1 MKFLD
6 LNKYYYHKDNFL
18 HILPKIYSKWL
29 IDFFTYCKN
38 YRDIWYQL
46 LNLPVH
52 INVMKYELWA
62 EIKLQDFDDVIK
74 LVHDYD
80 IPFSIKKLWESESY
94 VTYQSTLWFYIFFNM
109 FEWSDSEFARKIF
122 RSFLWWFYIKVK
134 PQKQIWKKLLNTLF
148 VNNMNLD
155 DFDLNDNPLKI
166 EASKQIYK
174 NLFLYNALRETW
186 EDEISLIC
194 LIDFSSLDR
203 YDLLSEN
210 KYTIEIDIV
219 GKKIDDKIT
228 YSNGLKNE

>member
-6 LNKYYYHKDNFL
+6 LNRYYYHKDNFL

-38 YRDIWYQL
+38 YIDIWYQL

-94 VTYQSTLWFYIFFNM
+94 VTYQSTLWFYIFFNLNLQEKY
-109 FEWSDSEFARKIF
+109 FVPSYDDSI
-122 RSFLWWFYIKVK
+122 
-134 PQKQIWKKLLNTLF
+134 
-148 VNNMNLD
+148 
-155 DFDLNDNPLKI
+155 LK
-166 EASKQIYK
+166 
-174 NLFLYNALRETW
+174 
-186 EDEISLIC
+186 
-194 LIDFSSLDR
+194 
-203 YDLLSEN
+203 
-210 KYTIEIDIV
+210 
-219 GKKIDDKIT
+219 
-228 YSNGLKNE
+228 